1 MQTFFLLVL
10 SVWKAIQQG
19 KRRKKAIGKRRK
31 KAIGKRN
38 LTQKRTDQTVKEFM
52 GGLEV

>member
-1 MQTFFLLVL
+1 MFFLLVL
-10 SVWKAIQQG
+10 SVW
-19 KRRKKAIGKRRK
+19 KAIGKRRK

-38 LTQKRTDQTVKEFM
+38 LMQKRTDQTVKEFM